1 MSEYMEIESEL
12 DDGAIIF
19 TTNLP
24 LTAEGHE
31 ETYVSAALLEEGSP
45 VAQALSLVPGIVAL
59 TMRGGQLT
67 LTPAPDADYHAPV
80 SYTHLD
86 VYKRQPRPSAAGW
99 S

>member
-45 VAQALSLVPGIVAL
+45 VAQALTLVPGIGGL
-59 TMRGGQLT
+59 TVRGGQLT
-67 LTPAPDADYHAPV
+67 LTPPPHAQSSP
-80 SYTHLD
+80 T
-86 VYKRQPRPSAAGW
+86 SAAPARILKEFFL
-99 S
+99 

>member
-67 LTPAPDADYHAPV
+67 LTPAPDADYHA
-80 SYTHLD
+80 LAAD
-86 VYKRQPRPSAAGW
+86 VTAALKEFFL
-99 S
+99 